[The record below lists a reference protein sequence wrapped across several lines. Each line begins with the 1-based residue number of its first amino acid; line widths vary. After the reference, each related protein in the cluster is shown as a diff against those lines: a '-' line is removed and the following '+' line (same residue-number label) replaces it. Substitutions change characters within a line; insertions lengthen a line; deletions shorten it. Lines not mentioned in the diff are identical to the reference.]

1 MTNHSTLSPVLFI
14 PHGGGPLPL
23 LGDPGHRQL
32 VKFLQSISSSI
43 PTPSAICVISAHW
56 EKSIATITSGES
68 PSLIYDYYG
77 FPPETYAIQ
86 YPAPGSPGLAHQI
99 LSALQQNGID
109 ARLDAQRGFDH
120 GLFVPL
126 KLMFPDAAIPCV
138 QLSLLKNLD
147 PAAHLKIGEALRPL
161 RRDNI
166 LFIGSGFSFHNLQA
180 FFTGD
185 KGLDEQNS
193 AFEEWLI
200 ETCTDPKLSSAER
213 TSRLIVWEQAPG
225 ARYCHPR
232 AEHLLPLHLCVGLS
246 GQAAEL
252 IFDGEVLGK
261 KTCSFL
267 WHL

>member
-1 MTNHSTLSPVLFI
+1 MSNHSTLSPVLYI

-23 LGDPGHRQL
+23 LGDPSHQQL
-32 VKFLQSISSSI
+32 VDFLQGLSSRI
-43 PTPSAICVISAHW
+43 PTPAAICVISAHW
-56 EKSIATITSGES
+56 EKPVATITSGAA

-77 FPPETYAIQ
+77 FPQEAYTIQ
-86 YPAPGSPGLAHQI
+86 YPAPGSPGLAKQI
-99 LSALQQNGID
+99 SAALQQNGID
-109 ARLDAQRGFDH
+109 ADLDNQRGFDH

-161 RRDNI
+161 RRNNV
-166 LFIGSGFSFHNLQA
+166 LFMGSGLSFHNMQA

-185 KGLDEQNS
+185 HRLDEQNA
-193 AFEEWLI
+193 AFEEWLK
-200 ETCTDPKLSSAER
+200 ETCTHPKLSSAER
-213 TSRLIVWEQAPG
+213 TSRLIAWEHAPG

-232 AEHLLPLHLCVGLS
+232 AEHLLPLHLCAGLS

-261 KTCSFL
+261 KVSGFI